1 MFVLQEAFKKYANHL
16 EPVRRGG
23 LRKSITVCVA
33 VVEVGEQKKIAKR
46 QMSKDKEDSEVYIDR
61 EEFE

>member
-16 EPVRRGG
+16 EPVRRVG